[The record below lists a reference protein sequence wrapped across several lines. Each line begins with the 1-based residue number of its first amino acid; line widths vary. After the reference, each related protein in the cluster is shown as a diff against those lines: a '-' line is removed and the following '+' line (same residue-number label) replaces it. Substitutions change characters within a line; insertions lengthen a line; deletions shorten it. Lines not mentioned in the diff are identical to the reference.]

1 MKKLFVLALLGL
13 GLGGGVW
20 KAQNPDG
27 TVDTFRAQ
35 AEAQLTRLKTGA
47 EAVLAASPDALQQ
60 QNATA
65 QEQQALATEQSGMID
80 ALTERLALLETT
92 LEADAADS
100 NEAAAEPLTAE
111 IASELGNTQAQ
122 LARTSEQ
129 QASLEQSVASVQ
141 TSLTDI
147 QTSVKDAAAGNE
159 AGIIRLDAI
168 DSRLE
173 LLVRRLDEQGYDE
186 SISSLN
192 DTLSTLQTDIQ
203 SLEQS
208 LEQRQS
214 DMNNG
219 LADVNEKVSAL
230 SLRLDT
236 LAATATVAAASA
248 TDSGAADAAEDSDGT
263 AAASQALASLSSG
276 IDERFNALE
285 SRVQTVNSDSRK
297 LTEVNEQL
305 AALQSSIAELN
316 EKSQSNSRALE
327 TLGSSVDGLKTAGES
342 LSIDTVQAEIRDQLA
357 LVQSQFESDVASE
370 NADAL
375 ESLLDATRTRIRTLE
390 QRVQDLPASSSEADN
405 AQQIQTALESQI
417 VALERRLESINSAD
431 PELASTLSTVQEK
444 VDQLAAKEFVTQE
457 DLRAQNETRSVE
469 YKIYFDRNSA
479 EITDGAAKVL
489 ESFIAQEKN
498 RTTGVSIFG
507 FTDRRGSAA
516 YNQQL
521 ALQRATN
528 VRSYLI
534 QNGLD
539 YTKIKALTGL
549 GEDAAAA
556 VLPDN
561 ADDAQ
566 QRVVVL
572 YAAQP

>member
-100 NEAAAEPLTAE
+100 NEAAAAPLTAE

-236 LAATATVAAASA
+236 LAATATVAAASV
-248 TDSGAADAAEDSDGT
+248 TDSGAAEESDGT